1 MVRPCQSGW
10 GTALGARVAIEWDS
24 FDMDSETRVP
34 VTAAVFTVVTILLS
48 GCIAYDAAS
57 TVVGAGTT
65 VAGAGIGVVS
75 STGSLVL
82 SPLQGSEDKDKP
94 K

>member
-1 MVRPCQSGW
+1 M
-10 GTALGARVAIEWDS
+10 AIEWDY

-34 VTAAVFTVVTILLS
+34 VTAMVFSAAAILLS

-65 VAGAGIGVVS
+65 VAGAGISVVS
-75 STGSLVL
+75 GTGSLVL
-82 SPLQGSEDKDKP
+82 SPLQSSEDEDRDSGKSK
-94 K
+94 

>member
-1 MVRPCQSGW
+1 M
-10 GTALGARVAIEWDS
+10 EWDY
-24 FDMDSETRVP
+24 FDMDSTVRVP
-34 VTAAVFTVVTILLS
+34 VTAAVFTVATIILS

-65 VAGAGIGVVS
+65 VVGTGISVVS
-75 STGSLVL
+75 GTGRLVL
-82 SPLQGSEDKDKP
+82 SPLESSEDEDKA